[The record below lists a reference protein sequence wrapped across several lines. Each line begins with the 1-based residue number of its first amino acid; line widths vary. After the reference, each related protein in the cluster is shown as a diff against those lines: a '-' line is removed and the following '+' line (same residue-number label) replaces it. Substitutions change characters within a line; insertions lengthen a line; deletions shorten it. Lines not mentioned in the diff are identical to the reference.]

1 MVSYEGEWVKSPES
15 GTYRFDGSKAKGLLV
30 PKTITYR
37 ELSDRIYRLLSI
49 DRFEFGI
56 CMKFM
61 YVSTVPVAPAEIV
74 NDDDVKFFIGENCS
88 EANLRTPLCVTL
100 ERRTLL
106 VEQVDYEDGSS
117 QTFNG
122 TEENELGF
130 CFNNEREDDD
140 VGTSSG
146 LLALEDS
153 PNEPQV
159 GTGHPQSTDNAT
171 LVDPVTPVCPFTPAA
186 PVAAVAPT
194 APRSSQP
201 GDSHKPVEWV
211 TTKEDLIASFNIHKK
226 QAVSSNIQQKE
237 TASSN
242 IQQKQT
248 VSSNIQQKQTSS
260 LNIQKKQTASSNKQQ
275 KNTESLPSSSA
286 NHSDGLEV
294 KQVFSSKKELRKK
307 LNLLAVRENFEFK
320 VYKSDKDRLLLTC
333 VDNNCKW
340 RLRASRCEN
349 STSFVIRNFVKDH
362 TCLRQSSARHHRQAN
377 KLRIESLIRSKC
389 QAMNGKYSPINIIKD
404 VQIEFGVKL
413 TYPQAWRA
421 RDSVVNSDSGPDEQC
436 QSELSSE
443 RPKKRR
449 EPPAEEDRPTQ
460 RKCGNCGIIGH
471 NRLTCQMYIEQQPST
486 SSGGAEECT

>member
-1 MVSYEGEWVKSPES
+1 
-15 GTYRFDGSKAKGLLV
+15 
-30 PKTITYR
+30 
-37 ELSDRIYRLLSI
+37 
-49 DRFEFGI
+49 
-56 CMKFM
+56 MKFM

-106 VEQVDYEDGSS
+106 VEPVDYEDGSS

-153 PNEPQV
+153 PIEPQV

-171 LVDPVTPVCPFTPAA
+171 LVDPVTPVCPFT

-226 QAVSSNIQQKE
+226 QA
-237 TASSN
+237 
-242 IQQKQT
+242 
-248 VSSNIQQKQTSS
+248 
-260 LNIQKKQTASSNKQQ
+260 
-275 KNTESLPSSSA
+275 
-286 NHSDGLEV
+286 
-294 KQVFSSKKELRKK
+294 
-307 LNLLAVRENFEFK
+307 
-320 VYKSDKDRLLLTC
+320 
-333 VDNNCKW
+333 
-340 RLRASRCEN
+340 
-349 STSFVIRNFVKDH
+349 
-362 TCLRQSSARHHRQAN
+362 SSARHHRQAN

-389 QAMNGKYSPINIIKD
+389 QAMNGKYSPIDIIKD

-449 EPPAEEDRPTQ
+449 EPLAEEDRPTQ
-460 RKCGNCGIIGH
+460 RNCGNCGIIGH
-471 NRLTCQMYIEQQPST
+471 NHLTCQMYIEQHPST